1 LNEKAFLD
9 ELIAYSLENLK
20 NIEFVPNVDYNMPE
34 EILTEEANEVRS
46 KLVRTKDKENEFDDY
61 DDKKHK

>member
-1 LNEKAFLD
+1 
-9 ELIAYSLENLK
+9 
-20 NIEFVPNVDYNMPE
+20 VDYNMPE